1 MKIILITAHLPRL
14 IAQSKFRN
22 GLPVYNGLL
31 FYYFN
36 DNFVQYTFTLFDL
49 SYWENR
55 LPASEADFRYSV
67 SNADSQSSSW
77 VWPTKRSFTA
87 SIIRLS
93 NTTVVASF
101 RLTF

>member
-1 MKIILITAHLPRL
+1 MRIILITAHLPRL
-14 IAQSKFRN
+14 IAQSKFTK
-22 GLPVYNGLL
+22 GLPVYNGLI

-36 DNFVQYTFTLFDL
+36 DNFVQYTFKLFDL

-87 SIIRLS
+87 GIIRLT